1 MAVARGTLAVLGK
14 GSKTRPVLVPDSL
27 FEELSALALPDPDA
41 PLFRSQKKGPDGG
54 PREPRHGPG
63 REDTPCP
70 GHARPLG
77 HSTSGKYL
85 HARPDESSA
94 LYLGS

>member
-14 GSKTRPVLVPDSL
+14 GSKTRSVLVPDSL

-54 PREPRHGPG
+54 PLPMLVSLFSTDAPVSGRHGE
-63 REDTPCP
+63 RNRRVAC
-70 GHARPLG
+70 
-77 HSTSGKYL
+77 
-85 HARPDESSA
+85 
-94 LYLGS
+94 GSVM